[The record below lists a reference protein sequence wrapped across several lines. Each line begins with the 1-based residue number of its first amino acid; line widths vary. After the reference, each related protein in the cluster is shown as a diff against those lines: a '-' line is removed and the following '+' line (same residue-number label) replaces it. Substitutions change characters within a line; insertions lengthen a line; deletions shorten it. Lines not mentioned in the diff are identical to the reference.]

1 MYQKWDIRGCETV
14 YETLKKLEAEQVGNR
29 KKRIDFG

>member
-1 MYQKWDIRGCETV
+1 MYQKWDIRDCETV
-14 YETLKKLEAEQVGNR
+14 CETLKNMEAEQVGNR

>member
-1 MYQKWDIRGCETV
+1 MYQKWDTRGCETV
-14 YETLKKLEAEQVGNR
+14 CETLKNMEAEQVGNR